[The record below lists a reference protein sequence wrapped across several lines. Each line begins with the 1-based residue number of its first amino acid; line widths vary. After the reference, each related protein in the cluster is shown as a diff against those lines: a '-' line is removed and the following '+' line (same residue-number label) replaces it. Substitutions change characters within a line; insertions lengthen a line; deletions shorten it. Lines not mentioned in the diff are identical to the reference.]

1 MEAIPH
7 EHELMSKFKEGDA
20 HAFQEIHQLY
30 FPLMCFFA
38 EKIVRSA
45 EDAKDIAS
53 EVFAKLWARHDKFD
67 TLINVKAFLYITT
80 RNLCLNYLR
89 KTQVRKQA
97 DQELPTPASEDPR
110 PAIALAETYRDAYQ
124 LIKTLRKKQRQ
135 VIEMMLEG
143 YSTAEIALKLQQQE
157 SNIRKI
163 KFRALNEIREKLK
176 KIS

>member
-1 MEAIPH
+1 
-7 EHELMSKFKEGDA
+7 
-20 HAFQEIHQLY
+20 
-30 FPLMCFFA
+30 
-38 EKIVRSA
+38 
-45 EDAKDIAS
+45 
-53 EVFAKLWARHDKFD
+53 
-67 TLINVKAFLYITT
+67 AFLYITT
-80 RNLCLNYLR
+80 RNTCLNYLR
-89 KTQVRKQA
+89 KNQVRKQA
-97 DQELPTPASEDPR
+97 GQELPKMESEDPR
-110 PAIALAETYRDAYQ
+110 PTIALAETYRDAYQ